1 MAAPFNS
8 SLNIWVCLK
17 MGDASKMAMSS
28 ETYCAKPVPFKGT
41 DGCCSQ
47 QAFCSQPENTAM
59 EVHFLESAEM
69 LTTLDPDDF
78 DGKIARKV
86 KQTLAAHLGVSRFWQ
101 RLFAE
106 DDFREIQ
113 DDEVFGSSPMKVQL
127 VMLEFL
133 PPDAE
138 EDKTHFCMPEKQVT
152 PHGIVSSRSSK
163 SEPERSA
170 FATILRS
177 QKW

>member
-1 MAAPFNS
+1 
-8 SLNIWVCLK
+8 
-17 MGDASKMAMSS
+17 MGDANKMAMSS
-28 ETYCAKPVPFKGT
+28 ETYCDYCAKPVPFKGT

-59 EVHFLESAEM
+59 EVHFLESGEM

-78 DGKIARKV
+78 DGKTAREV
-86 KQTLAAHLGVSRFWQ
+86 KQTLAAHLGSPDFGKDSLRKMIFARFKMM
-101 RLFAE
+101 RF
-106 DDFREIQ
+106 
-113 DDEVFGSSPMKVQL
+113 FGSSPMKIQF

-138 EDKTHFCMPEKQVT
+138 EDKTYFCMPEKQVT
-152 PHGIVSSRSSK
+152 PLGTVSSRSSK

-170 FATILRS
+170 SVTILRS